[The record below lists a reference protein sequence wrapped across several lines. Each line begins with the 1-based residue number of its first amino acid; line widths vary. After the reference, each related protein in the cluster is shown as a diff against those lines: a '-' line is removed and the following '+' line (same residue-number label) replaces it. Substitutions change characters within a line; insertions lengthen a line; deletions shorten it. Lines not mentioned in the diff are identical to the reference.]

1 MADHKNDDE
10 LTGINITP
18 FTDVVLVLLIIFMV
32 AAPQIQ
38 KNTLN
43 VKLPKASAGE
53 NSTAADGRRVHEIAV
68 MGGDV
73 IRFDDATLEI
83 AVFEKKLIE
92 KALHGPDDI
101 FAVSADAGAPYQRVV
116 SVLDIMRRCKVANVA
131 LRTEL

>member
-1 MADHKNDDE
+1 MTDHRDDDE

-38 KNTLN
+38 KNALD
-43 VKLPKASAGE
+43 VKLPKAAAGE
-53 NSTAADGRRVHEIAV
+53 SSTAADNRRVHEIAV
-68 MGGDV
+68 TGGDT
-73 IRFDDATLEI
+73 IRFNDATMEI
-83 AVFEKKLIE
+83 AVFEKKLME
-92 KALHGPDDI
+92 KALYGPDDI

-116 SVLDIMRRCKVANVA
+116 SVLDIMRRCKVENVA